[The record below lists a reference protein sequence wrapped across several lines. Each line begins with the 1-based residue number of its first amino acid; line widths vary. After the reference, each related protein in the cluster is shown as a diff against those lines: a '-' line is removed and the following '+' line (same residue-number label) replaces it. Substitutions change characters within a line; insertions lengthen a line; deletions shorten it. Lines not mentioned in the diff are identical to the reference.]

1 MTMNATMKKVD
12 ADLNMDIPRMI
23 HLIDDSLANESLDA
37 ATRNRLEAGREVLR
51 RVQKMDEAN
60 KSRIKVTMTNE
71 TMRCV
76 SEPIS
81 NLPTPQ
87 PSPTPPRPRFKRLE
101 VVWKH
106 SCRRSVSVFGT
117 FSEPP
122 WIEEFKMVRDPTD
135 GYYKVD
141 LSDRGLSPGTYIFK
155 FVVDG
160 EWRVDPT
167 LPTRQ
172 DLNGHVNNTMFV
184 RSTLR
189 PLRTVRSAPLVE
201 TTASTPSSQ
210 SSFPSTSLRFGL
222 PMSRANTPLLH
233 EATVIHRRRQSAAH
247 VPEDSR
253 ATSNLS
259 LVCGAW
265 MIPHPEK
272 LSTGG
277 ADSFFFSSKAAGIAD
292 GVGEWEWRFK
302 LDPRK
307 FAEQLMRGCLS
318 SSNKG
323 CNDPHSSVED
333 RAVSVLSEGF
343 NFASAFGSS
352 TACILVMDDLGEKIG
367 IANIGD
373 SGCLHY
379 RKQFLTNAMSM
390 TCVMKTRDQQHA
402 FNMPYQLSRLPNP
415 EHYDELAEDPIYAN
429 LVTTLRSLS
438 GRQLSKIDK
447 PTDCDVYSSSVMEGD
462 LIILATDGVL
472 DNLWSYDILSIVGE
486 TAIISPYEARIN
498 LLEEGPTDPEHIAK
512 SIALAAYEKSVM
524 ESGYKSPFGVECRK
538 RTGAVHLG
546 GKMDDITVV
555 ACWVARKEDVA
566 ESELLCRDWWR
577 TRGGRVRKTSTDDAR
592 RKSKYEQFMSNEPL

>member
-1 MTMNATMKKVD
+1 
-12 ADLNMDIPRMI
+12 MI
-23 HLIDDSLANESLDA
+23 HLIDDSLTNDSLDT
-37 ATRNRLEAGREVLR
+37 ATRTRLEAGRNVLR
-51 RVQKMDEAN
+51 KVEKRRIAH
-60 KSRIKVTMTNE
+60 KSSTSVDRTNE
-71 TMRCV
+71 TLRCV

-81 NLPTPQ
+81 SVPTPRN
-87 PSPTPPRPRFKRLE
+87 PSVPSRTRFKKLE
-101 VVWKH
+101 IVWKH
-106 SCRRSVSVFGT
+106 PCRRSVSVFGT

-122 WIEEFKMVRDPTD
+122 WIEEFRMVRDPSD

-160 EWRVDPT
+160 EWRIDPT

-189 PLRTVRSAPLVE
+189 PLKTVRSAPLVE
-201 TTASTPSSQ
+201 TAASTPSSQ
-210 SSFPSTSLRFGL
+210 ASFPSASLRFGL
-222 PMSRANTPLLH
+222 PLSRANTPLLH
-233 EATVIHRRRQSAAH
+233 EATVIHRRPSFP

-253 ATSNLS
+253 QTTNLA

-272 LSTGG
+272 VSTGG
-277 ADSFFFSSKAAGIAD
+277 ADSFFYSHKAAGIAD

-307 FAEQLMRGCLS
+307 FAEQLMRGCLLA
-318 SSNKG
+318 SNKH
-323 CNDPHSSVED
+323 DDHSSESVEE

-352 TACILVMDDLGEKIG
+352 TACVVVMDDMGEKIG
-367 IANIGD
+367 IANLGD
-373 SGCLHY
+373 SGCLHF

-402 FNMPYQLSRLPNP
+402 FNMPFQLSRLPKP
-415 EHYDELAEDPIYAN
+415 EHYDELAQDPIYTE
-429 LVTTLRSLS
+429 LVTTIRSLS

-447 PTDCDVYSSSVMEGD
+447 PRDCDVYSSSVMEGD

-472 DNLWSYDILSIVGE
+472 DNLWSYDILSVVGE
-486 TAIISPYEARIN
+486 SATVSPFEARVN
-498 LLEEGPTDPEHIAK
+498 LLEDGPTDPEHIAK
-512 SIALAAYEKSVM
+512 SIALAAYEKSIM
-524 ESGYKSPFGVECRK
+524 EAGYKSPFGVECRK

-555 ACWVARKEDVA
+555 ACWVARKEDLEA
-566 ESELLCRDWWR
+566 RNICESELLCRDWWK
-577 TRGGRVRKTSTDDAR
+577 TRGGRVRKTSIDDAR
-592 RKSKYEQFMSNEPL
+592 RQSKYEQFMSNEPL